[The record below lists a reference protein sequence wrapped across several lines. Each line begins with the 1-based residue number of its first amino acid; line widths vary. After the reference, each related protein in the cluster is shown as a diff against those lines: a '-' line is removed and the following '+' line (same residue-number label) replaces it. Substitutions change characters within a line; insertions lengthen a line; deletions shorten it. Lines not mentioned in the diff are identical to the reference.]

1 LVGEEVELLEDH
13 ADPLADEVEVPA
25 LLAGPRA
32 RALADVL
39 ALEEDL
45 ALLRRRQQVD
55 AAQQRALARAA
66 RPEDA
71 DHFPFADVE
80 VDAFQHFEVAEAF
93 ADAFQLDHRL
103 GHQATSMWAPRL
115 ILPWLRLIR
124 YSTRRAPGRQMTRKK
139 AAVRVSAELFSCSA

>member
-1 LVGEEVELLEDH
+1 MREEVELLEDH
-13 ADPLADEVEVPA
+13 PDPLADEVEVPA
-25 LLAGPRA
+25 LFAGARA

-55 AAQQRALARAA
+55 AAQERRLARAA

-71 DHFPFADVE
+71 DHFAFGDVE
-80 VDAFQHFEVAEAF
+80 VDAFQHFEVAEALV
-93 ADAFQLDHRL
+93 DALQAHHRL
-103 GHQATSMWAPRL
+103 GHQATWMWAPRV

-124 YSTRRAPGRQMTRKK
+124 KS
-139 AAVRVSAELFSCSA
+139 